1 MPSLPGPSAPAPA
14 PAGAP
19 GLLHAPLITLP
30 DRVPLSRAPL
40 QVRVAAGSPALRG
53 ARRAAAGEVPVVI
66 VGPGDEGGPAPLGRM
81 ARVLGVE
88 PVGDE
93 DDDIVAFDLRLAP
106 EGRVAVLE
114 VREVG
119 GAPQCDALAMPL
131 PGGDVPPAALDRLR
145 AAALGHLEATGA
157 APSVAGLLDRADVGA
172 AELADALSAAVP
184 GGLAARQALL
194 ASADLPALVAG
205 LTQAF
210 LEARA
215 EALREKARPADE
227 GPVAPEDEPGPMPD
241 ELAGACRWTARQI
254 LRAGMV
260 PADPAAVAE
269 LVCDELGLELDEG
282 DEAERLQRTCLDEIL
297 ARRAEEAA
305 WPAETDVDRLLKAFA
320 VLGRQ
325 GVLCLE
331 DSGQDADDLRALAD
345 DELQRRRAQ
354 GEPLLGWLG
363 STSTDVR
370 AAAAGHGLLL
380 HVGADDP
387 SGALAVARAAVV
399 ALEAAGLDV
408 RWAGRIDEV
417 LRVRLRWLRR
427 MPPGATPLSQH

>member
-1 MPSLPGPSAPAPA
+1 VLVRGDVCGVTSKVQAALPPS
-14 PAGAP
+14 
-19 GLLHAPLITLP
+19 HA
-30 DRVPLSRAPL
+30 D
-40 QVRVAAGSPALRG
+40 
-53 ARRAAAGEVPVVI
+53 PVEHSDNEDE
-66 VGPGDEGGPAPLGRM
+66 GDEDEGDEG
-81 ARVLGVE
+81 E
-88 PVGDE
+88 DEGDE
-93 DDDIVAFDLRLAP
+93 
-106 EGRVAVLE
+106 
-114 VREVG
+114 
-119 GAPQCDALAMPL
+119 
-131 PGGDVPPAALDRLR
+131 
-145 AAALGHLEATGA
+145 
-157 APSVAGLLDRADVGA
+157 
-172 AELADALSAAVP
+172 
-184 GGLAARQALL
+184 
-194 ASADLPALVAG
+194 
-205 LTQAF
+205 
-210 LEARA
+210 
-215 EALREKARPADE
+215 
-227 GPVAPEDEPGPMPD
+227 
-241 ELAGACRWTARQI
+241 
-254 LRAGMV
+254 
-260 PADPAAVAE
+260 
-269 LVCDELGLELDEG
+269 ELDEG